1 MGRRGRPPK
10 LDGKIAGDDQNTYGN
25 LQSHN
30 VPVSDPQS
38 STTPQISE
46 TIDQVT
52 TQTNTENTPEIQEES
67 PTKTFAEAVGFQE
80 ELNFNLKFI
89 PTEVIDG
96 KSIARLTHDDV
107 IEPGNYW
114 DSALVCCI
122 LGANPPLEIVK
133 GFLNRIWKTY
143 GIDDVSFLKEGQ
155 FIVRFKKEEDRDEII
170 KRKYYYM
177 DNKPVYVQIWYP
189 GVKVDILGRKDIPIW
204 IQLPDLDMK
213 YWGLSALSK
222 IGSSIGQ
229 PIRRDGATAAR
240 NRWSYARIQIE
251 VQVNQSFPDQIHF
264 INEEGR
270 IITQSI
276 VYEWAPTLCSHCG
289 RIGHVADKCRKK
301 KTVAG
306 QPPRLKPIW
315 RPKLHQKDNKNEEVE
330 VVTPK
335 DPKYK
340 EGAED
345 NPEMTENSGNKEEE
359 FTEVSK
365 KKAARRKSL
374 EGKEESFIGRIWII
388 WNTNKVHITILDVSD
403 QAVHCQ
409 AKILDEDNYF
419 FLTFIYA
426 HNESCKRRDLLTF
439 LQKNMVTAPWCV
451 LGDFNVVLKMDERIG
466 GNPVNREESRE
477 FMDCLN
483 LCGLED
489 LPFEGSKY
497 TWCNNQGIGKRI
509 YSKLD
514 RILGNIE
521 WIINF
526 NFKAHF
532 REGGISDHSAM
543 ILKQVKHDTGHSF
556 KFCDMWTLDPH
567 FPQIVKEVWEEKHEG
582 TTMLQVVQKL
592 KLLKS
597 PLKNLNRQK
606 FQHLDKQ
613 IDIIRTELLSAQAIL
628 KNQIDAQTLKTEEKL
643 RQELHLKLKANFLLK
658 SQQSKADWL
667 IYGDQDTKYFHAWV
681 KKRRLQNQL
690 ISITNEDGLLV
701 EGKKEVAKVL
711 VNYFQ
716 KQLGIPNDTLD
727 MKKDIVNMGKCL
739 SIEQQL
745 ILIASPTQEEIKNC
759 LFEIPNHKSP
769 GPDGFSS
776 GFFKHQWDVVGG
788 LVTKAIQDFFQ
799 NGVSLKQINSTNI
812 TVIPKKD
819 NPKSPTDLRPIAC
832 CNVIYKVISKVI
844 CGRLKKILLSI
855 INLNQGAFVEGRE
868 LGHNDFSVR
877 NLQEV
882 TIGKTSPRDS

>member
-10 LDGKIAGDDQNTYGN
+10 LDGKIAGDDQNTHGN

-30 VPVSDPQS
+30 VPISDPQS

-52 TQTNTENTPEIQEES
+52 TQTNIENTPEIQVES
-67 PTKTFAEAVGFQE
+67 PTKTFAEAVGIQE

-114 DSALVCCI
+114 DSALICCI

-155 FIVRFKKEEDRDEII
+155 FIVRFKKKEDRDEII

-213 YWGLSALSK
+213 YSGLSALSK

-240 NRWSYARIQIE
+240 TRWIE
-251 VQVNQSFPDQIHF
+251 
-264 INEEGR
+264 
-270 IITQSI
+270 
-276 VYEWAPTLCSHCG
+276 
-289 RIGHVADKCRKK
+289 HVADKCRKK
-301 KTVAG
+301 KIVAG

-315 RPKLHQKDNKNEEVE
+315 RPKLNQKDNKNEEVE

-359 FTEVSK
+359 FTKVSK
-365 KKAARRKSL
+365 KKAARGKSL
-374 EGKEESFIGRIWII
+374 EGKEESFIG
-388 WNTNKVHITILDVSD
+388 
-403 QAVHCQ
+403 
-409 AKILDEDNYF
+409 
-419 FLTFIYA
+419 
-426 HNESCKRRDLLTF
+426 
-439 LQKNMVTAPWCV
+439 
-451 LGDFNVVLKMDERIG
+451 DFNIVLKMDERIG

-543 ILKQVKHDTGHSF
+543 ILKQVKHDTRHSF

-597 PLKNLNRQK
+597 PLKSLNRQK

-681 KKRRLQNQL
+681 KKRRLQNQ
-690 ISITNEDGLLV
+690 ITSITNEDGLLV

-727 MKKDIVNMGKCL
+727 IMKDIVNMGKCL
-739 SIEQQL
+739 YIEQQL
-745 ILIASPTQEEIKNC
+745 MLIASPTQEEIKNC

-776 GFFKHQWDVVGG
+776 GFFKHQWNVVGG

-799 NGVSLKQINSTNI
+799 NGVPLKQINSTNI

-844 CGRLKKILLSI
+844 CGRLKKILPTI

-868 LGHNDFSVR
+868 LVHNVLLCQELARGYNRKNISPRLLMKLD
-877 NLQEV
+877 LQKAYDNAKSIEEV
-882 TIGKTSPRDS
+882 TQRITNISPAKRRLKIAPIFAACVYNIWKARNEVLHKNLPTTPGAVSQRIHTHMTIFLNSKGIIME